1 MELKHSNTPP
11 YTVDI
16 SNQQVVKPV
25 ENQVQNNECSILTDV
40 LSHEDIATMN
50 QLVSKLGVNKNK
62 FEILLQYYELEAGT
76 QCLNNGLVKISK
88 KYLPKHSQKRML
100 IKKTST

>member
-11 YTVDI
+11 YTSVDI

-62 FEILLQYYELEAGT
+62 FEMILQ
-76 QCLNNGLVKISK
+76 
-88 KYLPKHSQKRML
+88 
-100 IKKTST
+100 